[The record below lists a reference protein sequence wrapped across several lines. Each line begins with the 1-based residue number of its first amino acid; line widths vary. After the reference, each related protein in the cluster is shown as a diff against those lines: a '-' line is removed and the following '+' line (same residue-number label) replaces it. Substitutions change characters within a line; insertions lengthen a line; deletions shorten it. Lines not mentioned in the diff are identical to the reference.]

1 MDLQITATY
10 PLFSRYQ
17 CMKYQSSTVFSWMVY
32 MWYMYWQYAKCT
44 VFSNPWNHGWTLNFN
59 YWVLNLLYICIILHE
74 GNLILT
80 VYYFENNNKTLIS
93 CFEPLNHIKFQVS
106 FFFSITMLA
115 VCPSAILLI
124 TFLFHIFDIKNHPA
138 NFNKACH
145 KFPWNQ
151 GAKSSKTFTYYLS
164 TLKDM
169 ICFRSFP

>member
-59 YWVLNLLYICIILHE
+59 YWVLNLLYIWIILHE

-93 CFEPLNHIKFQVS
+93 CFEPLNNIKFQVS
-106 FFFSITMLA
+106 FFFRSPCWLS
-115 VCPSAILLI
+115 VHLPSYLLHSYF
-124 TFLFHIFDIKNHPA
+124 TFLTLRTTQPISIKLATSFLETKEQKVAELLHIIKVH
-138 NFNKACH
+138 
-145 KFPWNQ
+145 
-151 GAKSSKTFTYYLS
+151 
-164 TLKDM
+164 
-169 ICFRSFP
+169 